1 MVCCW
6 EIILCLE
13 MCGISCYSVSVF
25 FWYNAFNSLFVE
37 GSPIFLHH
45 LRIAL
50 SVTPYILPIS
60 VNGFSFISCNN
71 SSFDGLSEGE
81 ILCTQLCFNAH
92 SEHQVDLGAI
102 SLPQSLQ

>member
-1 MVCCW
+1 MKIISHF
-6 EIILCLE
+6 EIG
-13 MCGISCYSVSVF
+13 GIAVYLLSVF
-25 FWYNAFNSLFVE
+25 FLYNAFNSLFVE

-71 SSFDGLSEGE
+71 SSFDGLSAGE
-81 ILCTQLCFNAH
+81 ILCTRLCFNAH
-92 SEHQVDLGAI
+92 SGHQVDLGAI